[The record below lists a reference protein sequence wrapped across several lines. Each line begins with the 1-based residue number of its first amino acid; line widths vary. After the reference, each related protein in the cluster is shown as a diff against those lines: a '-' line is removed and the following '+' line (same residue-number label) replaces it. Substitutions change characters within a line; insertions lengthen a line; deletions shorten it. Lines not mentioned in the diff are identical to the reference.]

1 MFCCGIILGMFDLI
15 VITAA
20 NAAQA
25 RGYRAQTKDRNDT
38 IVVADP
44 GGRRVGSLGATVNV
58 LRKIAKAK
66 RRARTVLICHSGGD
80 SRRTPGYAALG
91 KAFIPLRDGRPM
103 FTHIVEAMER
113 LALPKSGGVLVVSG
127 DVLPTFAADAVSF
140 SSPGVT
146 GVAYA
151 GPASEARRH
160 GVYITAGRPA
170 GGGALPVSDFLQK
183 PDVTTGTHL
192 IDTGVMF
199 IDAKTARKMTS
210 LPIRGDIYEEFPKM
224 LLEGYAPF
232 NVNIVPECD
241 FFHVGSTR
249 EIVEKLGRG
258 GTYSDAVHCELE
270 MDGDN
275 VATNIPP
282 GMYGRLHLKKGECI
296 TCIPV
301 RGGKWREIRY
311 NIDDNFKTDGLWEK
325 HGMAELIRGTDYTRL
340 LGIRAGETARVT
352 APVRIDLA
360 GGWSDTPPICQDNGG
375 AVLNAAVTLDGERPI
390 EVTVSPRKDKFVKIV
405 SKDLGKRRL
414 VKSADELA
422 DHSDPHDWCALVKS
436 ALAVTGFRFGE
447 RGLNITICA
456 NLPKGSGMGTSSI
469 LGAATIAA
477 ILRDTDR
484 DRIGELALQLER
496 EMCTGGGWQDQFG
509 GITPGVKLLTSK
521 PGEIQSIA
529 VKAVDA
535 KWLGSILRE
544 RGLLYFTGQ
553 KRMARN
559 ILRKVLSF
567 YAENPHNFASI
578 LVDSLKRGAK
588 AAAAAIERH
597 DFDALADALNGYW
610 CDKKLLDNGS
620 TNERVENIIE
630 RIRPWT
636 SAVSLMGAG
645 GGGFM
650 LVLAK
655 SAKAAAAIRGELTA
669 RPPSMYS
676 RFYDFQID
684 CEGLKLELS

>member
-1 MFCCGIILGMFDLI
+1 MFDLI

-25 RGYRAQTKDRNDT
+25 RGYRAQTKDRTDT

-44 GGRRVGSLGATVNV
+44 GGRRVGSLGATVNA
-58 LRKIAKAK
+58 LRKISKMK
-66 RRARTVLICHSGGD
+66 RRPRTILICHSGGD

-91 KAFIPLRDGRPM
+91 KAFIPLKDGRPM

-113 LALPKSGGVLVVSG
+113 LDLPKSGGVLVVSG

-140 SSPGVT
+140 AEPGVT

-151 GPASEARRH
+151 GPAEEARRH
-160 GVYITAGRPA
+160 GVYVTAGKPKA
-170 GGGALPVSDFLQK
+170 APLPVTDFLQK
-183 PDVTTGTHL
+183 PDVKSGTHL

-199 IDAKTARKMTS
+199 IDAKTARKMTA

-224 LLEGYAPF
+224 LLDGYAAF
-232 NVNIVPECD
+232 NVNVVPECD

-249 EIVEKLGRG
+249 EIVEKLGDG
-258 GTYSDAVHCELE
+258 GTYVDSAHCKLE
-270 MDGDN
+270 MDGCN

-282 GMYGRLHLKKGECI
+282 GMHERIHLKKGECI

-325 HGMAELIRGTDYTRL
+325 HGMAELIRNTDYTRL
-340 LGIRAGETARVT
+340 LGIRAGSTARVT

-414 VKSADELA
+414 VKSSRELA

-436 ALAVTGFRFGE
+436 ALAVTGFKFGE

-509 GITPGVKLLTSK
+509 GITPGVKLLTSR
-521 PGEIQSIA
+521 PGEEQSIA
-529 VKAVDA
+529 VKTIDE
-535 KWLGSILRE
+535 KWLGAVLRE

-588 AAAAAIERH
+588 AAAAAIEKR
-597 DFDALADALNGYW
+597 DVRALADALNGYW
-610 CDKKLLDNGS
+610 RDKKLLDSGS
-620 TNERVENIIE
+620 TNERVESIIE

-636 SAVSLMGAG
+636 AAVSLMGAG

-650 LVLAK
+650 LILAK
-655 SAKAAAAIRGELTA
+655 DAKAAAAIRGELTD
-669 RPPSMYS
+669 RPPSLYS

-684 CEGLKLELS
+684 GEGLKLELT